1 MRMRPRH
8 ALAMVVLL
16 LAGSGCGDDGKDP
29 EKADPTPS
37 LSVTPSP
44 TRTTPQDL
52 QQYVAL
58 GDSYTAAP
66 GVPPDQ
72 PGPCLRSE
80 GNYPSLLAEELGAE
94 LDDRSCSA
102 ATLDHLTTA
111 QHDTVPPQLDG
122 LSEET
127 DLVTLSLGANPAL
140 SRLWFFGCP
149 SLRDRDPEGSPCRD
163 AVLASEGDGLEDGF
177 VALGRR
183 LDQALQ
189 AIGQAAPDARVV
201 VVGYPSIFPAAGSCP
216 DRLTLATGDIR
227 YADQLLRRLNGV
239 LEASAGR
246 SGAAFANAY
255 AATRGHDICAE
266 DAWIQGRT
274 TVPGVALFYHPRAAE
289 QQAVAEVLAE
299 LLEG

>member
-8 ALAMVVLL
+8 ALAMTVLL

-29 EKADPTPS
+29 EQADPTPS
-37 LSVTPSP
+37 PSV
-44 TRTTPQDL
+44 TRTTPQDQ

-66 GVPPDQ
+66 GVPTDQ

-80 GNYPSLLAEELGAE
+80 QNYPSLLAEELGAE

-102 ATLDHLTTA
+102 ATLGHLTTA
-111 QHDTVPPQLDG
+111 QYAGVPPQLDG
-122 LSEET
+122 LSKET

-163 AVLASEGDGLEDGF
+163 AVLEAEGDGLEDGF
-177 VALGRR
+177 AALGRQ

-189 AIGQAAPDARVV
+189 AIGRRAPDARVV
-201 VVGYPSIFPAAGSCP
+201 VVGYPSVFPASGSCP
-216 DRLTLATGDIR
+216 DRLQLATGDIR

-239 LEASAGR
+239 LQDAAAER
-246 SGAAFANAY
+246 GADFADAY
-255 AATRGHDICAE
+255 AATLGHDICAE
-266 DAWIQGRT
+266 DAWIQGRNT
-274 TVPGVALFYHPRAAE
+274 ELGVALFYHPRAAE
-289 QQAVAEVLAE
+289 QQAVAELLAE
-299 LLEG
+299 LLQG